1 MQNIISFKFWIW
13 KTNSLLTLIN
23 QQPDID
29 QIYLINI
36 KKKYQ
41 LLFNKRENAGL
52 KDSNGF
58 MKPLLN
64 TPMILMIFAKMLKD
78 AIQTKNKILIVFH
91 HMIADML
98 SNKKLNPMV
107 TKSFIRG
114 RKLNISLVFIT
125 QSYYSIPK
133 NIRLHSTH

>member
-78 AIQTKNKILIVFH
+78 AIQTKN
-91 HMIADML
+91 
-98 SNKKLNPMV
+98 
-107 TKSFIRG
+107 TK
-114 RKLNISLVFIT
+114 
-125 QSYYSIPK
+125 Y
-133 NIRLHSTH
+133 

>member
-1 MQNIISFKFWIW
+1 MQNIISFRFWIW

-23 QQPDID
+23 QKPDID

-78 AIQTKNKILIVFH
+78 AIQTQ
-91 HMIADML
+91 
-98 SNKKLNPMV
+98 
-107 TKSFIRG
+107 
-114 RKLNISLVFIT
+114 NIDCIS
-125 QSYYSIPK
+125 SYDC
-133 NIRLHSTH
+133 

>member
-13 KTNSLLTLIN
+13 KTNSFLTLIN

-78 AIQTKNKILIVFH
+78 AIQTKN
-91 HMIADML
+91 
-98 SNKKLNPMV
+98 
-107 TKSFIRG
+107 TK
-114 RKLNISLVFIT
+114 
-125 QSYYSIPK
+125 Y
-133 NIRLHSTH
+133 

>member
-1 MQNIISFKFWIW
+1 MQNIINFKFWIW

-78 AIQTKNKILIVFH
+78 AIQTKN
-91 HMIADML
+91 
-98 SNKKLNPMV
+98 
-107 TKSFIRG
+107 TK
-114 RKLNISLVFIT
+114 
-125 QSYYSIPK
+125 Y
-133 NIRLHSTH
+133 

>member
-13 KTNSLLTLIN
+13 KTNSSLTLIN

-78 AIQTKNKILIVFH
+78 AIQTKN
-91 HMIADML
+91 
-98 SNKKLNPMV
+98 
-107 TKSFIRG
+107 TK
-114 RKLNISLVFIT
+114 
-125 QSYYSIPK
+125 Y
-133 NIRLHSTH
+133 

>member
-1 MQNIISFKFWIW
+1 MQNIINFKFWIW

-58 MKPLLN
+58 TKPLLN

-78 AIQTKNKILIVFH
+78 AIQTKN
-91 HMIADML
+91 
-98 SNKKLNPMV
+98 
-107 TKSFIRG
+107 TK
-114 RKLNISLVFIT
+114 
-125 QSYYSIPK
+125 Y
-133 NIRLHSTH
+133 